1 MMVFDI
7 KTLLPALLHVEDRIS
22 MAHGVETRVPLLSS
36 KVVEFA
42 MSIPGNI
49 KFKNGELKYLL
60 KNVARNT
67 LPSSVTTRKD
77 KMGFPT
83 PFNEWCRGDI
93 KDFIFDLLSSSKAIS
108 RGIIDNKKILANLNS
123 DTKKYDRGLWAA
135 VSLEL
140 WLKQNIDIVT
150 PAIELNNVEPNTG
163 IETSILA
170 GLY

>member
-1 MMVFDI
+1 
-7 KTLLPALLHVEDRIS
+7 
-22 MAHGVETRVPLLSS
+22 
-36 KVVEFA
+36 
-42 MSIPGNI
+42 
-49 KFKNGELKYLL
+49 
-60 KNVARNT
+60 
-67 LPSSVTTRKD
+67 
-77 KMGFPT
+77 MGFPT